1 MVGTLSA
8 LSPIGSANS
17 CSSLLF
23 AVTAGFS
30 IYGVLH
36 YRKNG
41 CLPEYAVQ
49 DTEHL
54 PIEDHDYSA
63 DTSDKLNNYGNMQP
77 NHANEVEAPFTHTN
91 AEEQTHP
98 SGPITWNLQQPHTAP
113 AELGFEPVDTTY
125 HSGGHPYGSS
135 QQPQSQP
142 AYHYSAHDSRYDT
155 HHSNESHFV
164 GGLPVQSGR
173 GQSRHNLAQDYDHGG
188 YGNSGTVD
196 FPHGDYSR

>member
-8 LSPIGSANS
+8 LSSISSAYS

-41 CLPEYAVQ
+41 SLLEYAVQ
-49 DTEHL
+49 DAEHL
-54 PIEDHDYSA
+54 PVEDHDYSA
-63 DTSDKLNNYGNMQP
+63 DTSDKLNDHENLQL
-77 NHANEVEAPFTHTN
+77 NHANEASLTHTN
-91 AEEQTHP
+91 TEEQTHP
-98 SGPITWNLQQPHTAP
+98 SGPIAWNLQQPHTAP
-113 AELGFEPVDTTY
+113 AELGIEPVDTSY
-125 HSGGHPYGSS
+125 NGGGHPYGSS
-135 QQPQSQP
+135 HQPQSQP
-142 AYHYSAHDSRYDT
+142 TYQYSAHGSRYDM

-164 GGLPVQSGR
+164 GGLPVQSGG

-188 YGNSGTVD
+188 YGSSGTVD